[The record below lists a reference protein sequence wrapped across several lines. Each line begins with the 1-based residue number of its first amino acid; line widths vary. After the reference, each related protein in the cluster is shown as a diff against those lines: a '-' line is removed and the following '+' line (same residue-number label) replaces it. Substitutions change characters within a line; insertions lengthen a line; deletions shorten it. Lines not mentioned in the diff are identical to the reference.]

1 MSKENLEIYKA
12 TMRKM
17 LCVSRLHHKVCER
30 NISKMGIHNSQ
41 HHLLMYIAK
50 KGEISSQKEIAE
62 RFEITPAAVARS
74 LKSLET
80 EGFIQREN
88 LEGDSRFNRIK
99 ITDKG
104 KEIIENS
111 YRIFEEVDSNI
122 FEEFTIDEITEF
134 NRFLDKMQSKL
145 NDKNEENCCVRKKDE
160 TK

>member
-1 MSKENLEIYKA
+1 MTQKNVEIYKS
-12 TMRKM
+12 TIRKM
-17 LCVSRLHHKVCER
+17 LCVSRMHRKVCER

-41 HHLLMYIAK
+41 HHMLMYIAK
-50 KGEISSQKEIAE
+50 QGEISSQKEIAE

-80 EGFIQREN
+80 EGFIEREN
-88 LEGDSRFNRIK
+88 LREDSRFNRIK

-111 YRIFEEVDSNI
+111 YRIFEEIDTHI
-122 FEEFTIDEITEF
+122 FGEFSIEEIDEF
-134 NRFLDKMQSKL
+134 NFFLDKMQSKL
-145 NDKNEENCCVRKKDE
+145 NNTNEEFCCVRKKDE